1 MSGAHNNIAGT
12 SAAVSSLPVSAP
24 VSVFG
29 FFLLVLL
36 SLLAILG
43 LLLLQI

>member
-1 MSGAHNNIAGT
+1 MNGEQINTVGT
-12 SAAVSSLPVSAP
+12 SAAPGSIP
-24 VSVFG
+24 VSVPFSSIS

-43 LLLLQI
+43 LLLLQS